1 MFECTNIWFHNKTNE
16 SRSKELVYLGGEGG
30 RIKTVFI
37 LPPPHHLGKQVTCEN
52 IFFPRSYETEN
63 QMASHS
69 QNNIFTLR
77 SFVITV
83 SLLFWSLKLRVRKL
97 VPDSGTVLFLV
108 LTKIIVVNP
117 FLFNIASILN
127 VFKF

>member
-1 MFECTNIWFHNKTNE
+1 MFECTNIWFHNKTNQ

-30 RIKTVFI
+30 GGRIE
-37 LPPPHHLGKQVTCEN
+37 TCEN

-63 QMASHS
+63 QMTSHS

-83 SLLFWSLKLRVRKL
+83 GLLFWE
-97 VPDSGTVLFLV
+97 F
-108 LTKIIVVNP
+108 KIKGEKVS
-117 FLFNIASILN
+117 ARSWYW
-127 VFKF
+127 